1 MAPRV
6 DRTIARVFPPGG
18 ARRRP
23 VRKDRQSEIDTRPGK
38 NTEPI
43 RPSFVRYFLSLFKGQ
58 GAAVRGDDRVVNVRH
73 GKYRGGRLA
82 QLVRALP

>member
-6 DRTIARVFPPGG
+6 DRTVARASPPGG
-18 ARRRP
+18 ARRLGP
-23 VRKDRQSEIDTRPGK
+23 QGSCPEADTRPGK

-43 RPSFVRYFLSLFKGQ
+43 RHPDDRYFLSLFKGQ

-73 GKYRGGRLA
+73 GHHPR
-82 QLVRALP
+82 RAISSAG

>member
-1 MAPRV
+1 L
-6 DRTIARVFPPGG
+6 IARSLEHPRQVELAG
-18 ARRRP
+18 AGP
-23 VRKDRQSEIDTRPGK
+23 QGSKSEIDTRPGK

-73 GKYRGGRLA
+73 GNTAEGD
-82 QLVRALP
+82 